1 MVVALS
7 GPPRPLINPGSEAHH
22 HHARI
27 DDLFP
32 YVSPPASR
40 PPAAQHTSFSSSAV
54 PSPSLLSSRARKF
67 WRTCPA
73 STVGT
78 LVRTMS
84 SPSSHFFRE
93 ISTERTTPLEQLETS
108 TAPAARSTRASRRPS
123 PRRRHRLASPCASS
137 PWTGGMLS
145 QKRICGAD
153 SCRGA
158 WLRVARGG
166 GVSRGS
172 DVVVSAARPRVGGC
186 LTAPMQRCSESAFVA
201 GHGWRRCVICAF
213 MASWGLAPGT
223 ILRTVSDAG
232 RRFPSIFERQAG

>member
-7 GPPRPLINPGSEAHH
+7 GPPRLGTDPGCEAHH
-22 HHARI
+22 HHAQNAGRA
-27 DDLFP
+27 P
-32 YVSPPASR
+32 GACPPASR
-40 PPAAQHTSFSSSAV
+40 PPSAPRTSSSSSAV
-54 PSPSLLSSRARKF
+54 PSPEPPSSRATKFGRKY
-67 WRTCPA
+67 PA
-73 STVGT
+73 STASR
-78 LVRTMS
+78 LLRKKS
-84 SPSSHFFRE
+84 SLWSHFSRAT
-93 ISTERTTPLEQLETS
+93 STERTRPLERLETS
-108 TAPAARSTRASRRPS
+108 TAPAARSTRASRRPW
-123 PRRRHRLASPCASS
+123 PRRPRHLGSPCASS
-137 PWTGGMLS
+137 LSSGGMPS

-172 DVVVSAARPRVGGC
+172 DAVVSAARPRVGGC

>member
-1 MVVALS
+1 M
-7 GPPRPLINPGSEAHH
+7 INPGSEAHH

-158 WLRVARGG
+158 WLCVARGAAAAWRRS
-166 GVSRGS
+166 VRAAAALNGS
-172 DVVVSAARPRVGGC
+172 RPRVGGC

-201 GHGWRRCVICAF
+201 GHGWRRCAVRVVRLLGDLHWARF
-213 MASWGLAPGT
+213 GA
-223 ILRTVSDAG
+223 
-232 RRFPSIFERQAG
+232 RR